1 MNSNNS
7 VTNVNG
13 NIIFFLLKA
22 ASVSNNMLQ
31 NLPLLNTFN
40 GSIYSFNVAE
50 QVLLFLIDRWG
61 N

>member
-13 NIIFFLLKA
+13 NIIFLLKA

-31 NLPLLNTFN
+31 NLCPLNTFN
-40 GSIYSFNVAE
+40 GNLYSFNVAE
-50 QVLLFLIDRWG
+50 
-61 N
+61 

>member
-31 NLPLLNTFN
+31 NLRLLNTFN
-40 GSIYSFNVAE
+40 GNIYSFNVAE
-50 QVLLFLIDRWG
+50 
-61 N
+61 